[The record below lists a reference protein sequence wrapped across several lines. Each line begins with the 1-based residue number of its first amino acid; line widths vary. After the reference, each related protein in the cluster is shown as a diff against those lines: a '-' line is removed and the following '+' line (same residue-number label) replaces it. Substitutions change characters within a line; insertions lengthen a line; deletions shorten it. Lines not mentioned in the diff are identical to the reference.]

1 VLGVCFICAD
11 IPLACLSYKNIMN
24 TCKNKRTNLILVT
37 NYVVKYTFSW
47 ENFIFQC
54 ILFLHSKIKPLVVV
68 YIFGLIILSDKYL
81 NQVSLLQCNYIFK
94 YEVILSNVLYYR
106 VRIWLRVSCM
116 QLCIIYCYYMVSTCN
131 ICNEDTVK

>member
-1 VLGVCFICAD
+1 LESCFICAD
-11 IPLACLSYKNIMN
+11 IPLACLSYKEIMN
-24 TCKNKRTNLILVT
+24 TCKNKRTNQILVT

-106 VRIWLRVSCM
+106 VRIWLRVSSM

-131 ICNEDTVK
+131 ICNKDTVK